1 MKAIKIIAILIVLTS
16 VFLTGCQSAEP
27 TAKAGLED
35 SAYPL
40 DEAYS
45 DEGYPIYDYG
55 TNGDSAYPVFPID
68 ATQLTQVQDWV
79 LVETKVNNQGQTP
92 AKKAFAFM
100 PDGRYSLTT
109 DGGTVEG
116 NWTVDTISGVP
127 MLLLD
132 QNTDQSQ
139 GFEIVIL
146 DAAGLTL
153 KFEQD
158 GTLIEELYHPA
169 N

>member
-40 DEAYS
+40 
-45 DEGYPIYDYG
+45 YDYG

>member
-27 TAKAGLED
+27 TAKTGLED

-68 ATQLTQVQDWV
+68 ATQLTRVQDWV
-79 LVETKVNNQGQTP
+79 LAETKVNNQGQTP
-92 AKKAFAFM
+92 AKKAYSFLA
-100 PDGRYSLTT
+100 DGRYSLTT
-109 DGGTVEG
+109 DGRTVEG
-116 NWTVDTISGVP
+116 IWNIDTFSGIP
-127 MLLLD
+127 MLLLN
-132 QNTDQSQ
+132 QNTDQAQS
-139 GFEIVIL
+139 FEIVIL

>member
-27 TAKAGLED
+27 TATTGPEE

-79 LVETKVNNQGQTP
+79 LAETKVNNQSQTP
-92 AKKAFAFM
+92 AKKAYSFLA
-100 PDGRYSLTT
+100 DGRYSLTT
-109 DGGTVEG
+109 DGGTTEG
-116 NWTVDTISGVP
+116 TWSVDTFSGIP
-127 MLLLD
+127 MLLLN
-132 QNTDQSQ
+132 QNTDQAQS
-139 GFEIVIL
+139 FEIVIL